1 MVGDGHE
8 EPNGT
13 CSYALH
19 AFLSLL
25 LLVSEFH
32 YFHFCDL
39 KIFLGSVHSLF
50 NRFEM
55 T

>member
-1 MVGDGHE
+1 MVGDGHK
-8 EPNGT
+8 EPSGT

-25 LLVSEFH
+25 KLGSEYH
-32 YFHFCDL
+32 YFHFCNL
-39 KIFLGSVHSLF
+39 KIFLGNVHSLF
-50 NRFEM
+50 NMFEM